1 VSGEVTV
8 LLDRWRSG
16 DREAVEQILPLL
28 YTELREVARRALR
41 RERPNHT
48 LSATEVVHEAYLR
61 LLDQRQIV
69 AKDRTE
75 LLSIAANT
83 MRRLLVDYARTRK
96 RQKRGNGEEPLPLE
110 EIELFVN
117 DQQAEEL
124 LALDLALERL
134 AAANPRGCQVIEQR
148 YFGGLSLEESAE
160 VLQVSTKTVQRDYL
174 AARAWL
180 RKELHGP

>member
-8 LLDRWRSG
+8 LLDRWRGG
-16 DREAVEQILPLL
+16 DRAAVEQILPLL

-110 EIELFVN
+110 EVELFVN